1 MQSTLEYGYCYAYG
15 MDTNYFYSMHVLDLV
30 LLLSIADNSTR
41 ISGWV
46 HLGQGDRKPYCSTSS
61 WHSYVGYFLLCIIS
75 IEVDRIYIQSSR
87 TLL

>member
-1 MQSTLEYGYCYAYG
+1 

-61 WHSYVGYFLLCIIS
+61 WHSY
-75 IEVDRIYIQSSR
+75 SR
-87 TLL
+87 VRVFFIMHNKY